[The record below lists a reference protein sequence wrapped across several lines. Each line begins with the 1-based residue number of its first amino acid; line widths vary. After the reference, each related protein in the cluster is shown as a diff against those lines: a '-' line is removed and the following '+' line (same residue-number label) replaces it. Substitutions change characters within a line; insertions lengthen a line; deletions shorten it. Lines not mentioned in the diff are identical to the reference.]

1 MTREEIITN
10 IIPVLEQYPV
20 SKASF
25 FGSYARGSY
34 TPSSDVD
41 ILVEFNAPKVGLM
54 FYSLR
59 EDLVAI
65 LPVNIDLVHR
75 PGIKYMEEEF
85 QQNIEREELVFYE
98 KDIEAS
104 I

>member
-10 IIPVLEQYPV
+10 VIPVLKQYPV

-41 ILVEFNAPKVGLM
+41 ILVEFNVPKVGLM

-59 EDLVAI
+59 EDLVSI
-65 LPVNIDLVHR
+65 LPVNLDLVHK
-75 PGIKYMEEEF
+75 PGLKYMEKEF